1 MELEIDVIER
11 SIQLWSAEGDVIFT
25 PFLGIGSEAYV
36 AIKMGRKAIGSELK
50 ASYFDL
56 AKRNMKDAEKTQY
69 DMFKV

>member
-1 MELEIDVIER
+1 M
-11 SIQLWSAEGDVIFT
+11 QLWSKEGDVVFT

-56 AKRNMKDAEKTQY
+56 ACRNMEEAERGQY
-69 DMFKV
+69 ELF